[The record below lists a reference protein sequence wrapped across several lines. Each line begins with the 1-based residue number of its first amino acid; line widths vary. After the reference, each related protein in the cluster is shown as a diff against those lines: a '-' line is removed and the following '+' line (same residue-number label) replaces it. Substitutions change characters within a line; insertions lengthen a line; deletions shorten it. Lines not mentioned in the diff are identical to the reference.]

1 VSTASVFAELYV
13 NRKNSKQI
21 RKMALYTCPIELKR
35 SAVGGHGAIFEKV
48 ESSELVPG
56 DIVKVPE

>member
-1 VSTASVFAELYV
+1 
-13 NRKNSKQI
+13 
-21 RKMALYTCPIELKR
+21 MALYTCPIELKR
-35 SAVGGHGAIFEKV
+35 SAVGGQGATLEKV